1 MPSQKKNIISSLNP
15 IPETNNLYKK
25 VYKKLISFIINANS
39 AANQPGVTG
48 EISFCKCLI
57 KAITCI
63 QHGRKV
69 QFQKTSEV

>member
-1 MPSQKKNIISSLNP
+1 MQTLQQINLEFLVKYPVIS
-15 IPETNNLYKK
+15 
-25 VYKKLISFIINANS
+25 
-39 AANQPGVTG
+39 
-48 EISFCKCLI
+48 CKCLI